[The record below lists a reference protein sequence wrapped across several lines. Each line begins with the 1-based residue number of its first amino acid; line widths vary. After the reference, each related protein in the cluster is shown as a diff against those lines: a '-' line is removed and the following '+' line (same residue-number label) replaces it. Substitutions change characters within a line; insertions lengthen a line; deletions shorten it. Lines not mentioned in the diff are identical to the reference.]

1 MSRLTKSGTVSQRDI
16 NKLMELSDEN
26 QFGMNDVY
34 YRLKE
39 YEDLEER
46 GLLIKLPSTEDV
58 YCIENIIE
66 CKYDYSLDKCPM
78 YSKCGYCGSE
88 EDNFISCKH
97 QYRMS
102 VIVHRKFNMN
112 MLPKLGKSIFFTRE
126 DAEKELERR
135 LSNESGIK

>member
-26 QFGMNDVY
+26 QFGMNDAY
-34 YRLKE
+34 YKLKE
-39 YEDLEER
+39 YEDLEEK

-58 YCIENIIE
+58 YCIERIIE

-78 YSKCGYCGSE
+78 YSKCGNCGSE
-88 EDNFISCKH
+88 EDDFISCKH

-102 VIVHRKFNMN
+102 VILHRKFNMN

-135 LSNESGIK
+135 LSNEGRVK